1 MWEKL
6 LEIIINIMLKIFGYK
21 SEDSKGIVFNNI
33 TTKQMTGHSG
43 FANVT
48 QPLLVSCH
56 EDGGSVFVEFCGRND
71 VPYGVYVPESFV
83 ADGNK
88 VMIQLLG
95 NGIVKMVSGGT
106 IKKGQIVYSSGSG
119 EITATPNAGEK
130 YYSVGIALEDG
141 VRGNLVKVDTS
152 SPVSVTA

>member
-1 MWEKL
+1 
-6 LEIIINIMLKIFGYK
+6 MLKIFGYK

-33 TTKQMTGHSG
+33 TTKQMTGNSG
-43 FANVT
+43 FANQT
-48 QPLLVSCH
+48 QPVLVSVIS
-56 EDGGSVFVEFCGRND
+56 DGTVQSCERND

>member
-6 LEIIINIMLKIFGYK
+6 LDIIINIMLKIFGYK
-21 SEDSKGIVFNNI
+21 NEDSKGIVFNNI
-33 TTKQMTGHSG
+33 TTKQMTGNSG
-43 FANVT
+43 FANETLPV
-48 QPLLVSCH
+48 LVSMTS
-56 EDGGSVFVEFCGRND
+56 EGTQVQGCGRND
-71 VPYGVYVPESFV
+71 IPYGVYVPESFV

-95 NGIVKMVSGGT
+95 NGIVKMVSNGT

-119 EITATPNAGEK
+119 EITATPNAGEQ

-152 SPVSVTA
+152 SPVLVTA